1 MSKRE
6 KFFNDLAGEN
16 RQAALLM
23 AQVGG
28 MPGELQLVM
37 QTAELDESAD
47 GLRPLNSYVVRA
59 LGVQEHQLAT
69 FGMTVADVQIKDE
82 HPLLYQYNTPPT
94 AVFFKG
100 TPQNI
105 DELTLDIAQAHASTF
120 GPWRHF
126 PEYLNLDQPLAT
138 LLGSDGG
145 LVGQMPQPLAERIVK
160 VLEKHGLESKMMIGE
175 SEGEKHKNPM
185 VQQAKVM
192 VFGNSYIIAYDYS
205 FDELGKV

>member
-1 MSKRE
+1 MPKRD
-6 KFFNDLAGEN
+6 KFFNDLSGEN

-23 AQVGG
+23 TQVGG

-47 GLRPLNSYVVRA
+47 GLHPLNSYVIRA

-69 FGMTVADVQIKDE
+69 FGMTVADVQIEKD
-82 HPLLYQYNTPPT
+82 HPLLYEYNMPPA

-100 TPQNI
+100 TPDNV

-138 LLGSDGG
+138 LLNSGGG
-145 LVGQMPQPLAERIVK
+145 LIGQMPQPLSERIVK
-160 VLEKHGLESKMMIGE
+160 VLEKHGLETKVMIGE
-175 SEGEKHKNPM
+175 SEAEKHSHPM
-185 VQQAKVM
+185 VQEVKVL
-192 VFGNSYIIAYDYS
+192 VFANSYVIAYDYS
-205 FDELGKV
+205 FEELGKV